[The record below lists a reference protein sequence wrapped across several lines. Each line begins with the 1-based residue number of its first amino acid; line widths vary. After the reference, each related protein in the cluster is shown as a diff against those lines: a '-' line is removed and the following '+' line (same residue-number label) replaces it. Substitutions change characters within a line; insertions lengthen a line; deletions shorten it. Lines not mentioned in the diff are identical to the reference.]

1 MPSSPPVL
9 VWVVEDDPLFRE
21 TVQDVVDEAP
31 GMVCP
36 YAFGSCEAALE
47 AIQAQDAPNVILM
60 DLGLPGMSGLEGIRK
75 IRALSPITD
84 IVVLT
89 VHEDSDKIFQ
99 AICGGASGYLL
110 KPSSE
115 ERIVEAVRTASG
127 GGATIN
133 PKIARK
139 VLSMF
144 AQVQAVEPKTEYGL
158 TPREQEVLQHMVAGM
173 TKKAMAEKLFVSF
186 HTIDRHIRN
195 VYAKLH
201 VHTRGSA
208 VAKAVR
214 EGLV

>member
-1 MPSSPPVL
+1 MPADQSVL

-21 TVQDVVDEAP
+21 TVRDVVDEAP
-31 GMVCP
+31 GMACP
-36 YAFGSCEAALE
+36 HAFGSCEAALD
-47 AIQAQDAPNVILM
+47 AIQSHDAPNVILM

-75 IRALSPITD
+75 IRARSPITD
-84 IVVLT
+84 VVVLT
-89 VHEDSDKIFQ
+89 VHEDSDKIFE

-115 ERIVEAVRTASG
+115 TRIVDAVRSASA
-127 GGATIN
+127 GGASIN

-139 VLSMF
+139 VLTMF
-144 AQVQAVEPKTEYGL
+144 ARVQAHEPLTEYGL
-158 TPREQEVLQHMVAGM
+158 TPREKEVLQHMVAGM
-173 TKKAMAEKLFVSF
+173 TKKAMAERLFVSF